1 MKGTIYAKSSAWNNL
16 YTPWLSI
23 VINLLIFCFRY
34 DHLSNVLT
42 KILNERPEDVCDI
55 FEDLSRDAKKS
66 KFTSQVDTVLDKL
79 DTSTEVALAQIQRKL
94 FAVSNGPLIY
104 CF

>member
-1 MKGTIYAKSSAWNNL
+1 MELPVILAWL
-16 YTPWLSI
+16 FI
-23 VINLLIFCFRY
+23 IIHLLIFCFRY

-55 FEDLSRDAKKS
+55 FEDISRDTKKS

-94 FAVSNGPLIY
+94 FAVSNET
-104 CF
+104 

>member
-1 MKGTIYAKSSAWNNL
+1 MLNQVHGIICTLLA
-16 YTPWLSI
+16 WLSI

-94 FAVSNGPLIY
+94 FAVSNGTLIY
-104 CF
+104 SF

>member
-1 MKGTIYAKSSAWNNL
+1 MLNQLHGIICTLLA
-16 YTPWLSI
+16 WLSI
-23 VINLLIFCFRY
+23 IINLLIFCFRY

-94 FAVSNGPLIY
+94 FAVSNET
-104 CF
+104 